1 MAGFETRAIWG
12 SDPGLISD
20 RFRYT
25 GVAVPPLD
33 EEAIKRIQENTKQ
46 FKQAPIK
53 AVGLPSPSEVIA
65 IQDLNRLKAFEDAIK
80 ARQSLGRFNPKEETN
95 WRHPLFSLNT
105 NQIGIGI
112 NESNPFKPGLKAAEQ
127 EWFRR
132 LDAGIPE
139 GSAFDQMVDFRERA
153 GEWYAIRDGAI
164 PAGRIGGFKPQPRNP
179 FSSIG
184 LQPGDVSDPLTD
196 IIEAL
201 LNKPKVIPGQKNNPN
216 VFQQL
221 LNEVGK
227 ELKGAGAGVKE
238 LGRIT
243 ADVVLPNRNKVP
255 DYMLDVVET
264 PEFVEAKQQL
274 KFFGSLPSES
284 IAPGVLSEKQSRWLV
299 DDRRTPIVG
308 GGAFGAVTVP
318 ERSGKAFKVQ
328 EGQSKRFL
336 ENEIEMALRTA
347 ELGLGPQVHSAT
359 LQPTGKPLSHLGS
372 SDPEGEAYRAI
383 VRTEA
388 VPHRKFKDLSPEE
401 QQFLQLE
408 TFKLNEG
415 LYRGGIENRDS
426 HFENILLNDA
436 TKKAVQVD
444 SGLARDYDAFNEEQ
458 LQNRL
463 RNIVLGLETVGLKDV
478 ARDTSELG
486 NALID
491 EAWKTKTP
499 ELYAEVENFFNRSG
513 NILMS
518 QSRPLAKPVNLRNVV
533 KGATTAVGDI
543 TGSVPL
549 FDPEF
554 RQAVEKGDVRKAAVQ
569 VAKEYATGLVAA
581 PVIGMGVGA
590 LSQVA
595 PQAARVIASGLNVA
609 RAANPYAVVSQLGG
623 SSPQPKAVGTY
634 QGSTVFRNPQG
645 ALVAAPGG
653 KPIRLGQAV
662 KGGKTIF
669 VPWGSVAGTKVGPR
683 TVGRPWWDVGQFF
696 GR

>member
-25 GVAVPPLD
+25 GVSVPTLN
-33 EEAIKRIQENTKQ
+33 EEAIKRIQEGAKQ
-46 FKQAPIK
+46 LGKTPFAPAEDYPAISELQSRGQ
-53 AVGLPSPSEVIA
+53 VGLPSPSEIVA
-65 IQDLNRLKAFEDAIK
+65 VQDINRLKAFEEAINQ
-80 ARQSLGRFNPKEETN
+80 RQQPVVPS
-95 WRHPLFSLNT
+95 SLNT
-105 NQIGIGI
+105 NQLNLEGT
-112 NESNPFKPGLKAAEQ
+112 NPFEPGRQAAEK
-127 EWFRR
+127 EWKRR
-132 LDAGIPE
+132 MDAGEPE
-139 GSAFDQMVDFRERA
+139 GSVFERLMSVRDKA
-153 GEWYAIRDGAI
+153 IEWDAMKQGALQ
-164 PAGRIGGFKPQPRNP
+164 PGRIAGIKAVPQNL
-179 FSSIG
+179 FSSKG
-184 LQPGDVSDPLTD
+184 LQPGDVFDDMQTD
-196 IIEAL
+196 KIEAL

-227 ELKGAGAGVKE
+227 ELKGAGSGIKE
-238 LGRIT
+238 LGRIA
-243 ADVVLPNRNKVP
+243 ADVVVPNRNKVP

-274 KFFGSLPSES
+274 KYFGSLPSES
-284 IAPGVLSEKQSRWLV
+284 IAPGILSEKQSRWLI
-299 DDRRTPIVG
+299 DNKRTPIVG

-347 ELGLGPQVHSAT
+347 ELGLGPQVYSAT
-359 LQPTGKPLSHLGS
+359 LQPLGKPLSSVGLPLGAA
-372 SDPEGEAYRAI
+372 PEGEAYRAI

-408 TFKLNEG
+408 KFKLNEG
-415 LYRGGIENRDS
+415 LYRGGVENRDS

-444 SGLARDYDAFNEEQ
+444 SGLAREYDAFNEEH

-463 RNIVLGLETVGLKDV
+463 RNIVYGLETVGLKEV

-518 QSRPLAKPVNLRNVV
+518 QSRPLAKPVPPAV
-533 KGATTAVGDI
+533 KGSNKVPLLKTGLAAVGADALLGYALGQPKDQALADAI
-543 TGSVPL
+543 TAPISADAIGGTPL
-549 FDPEF
+549 AAIERLGPKGEF
-554 RQAVEKGDVRKAAVQ
+554 VDTR
-569 VAKEYATGLVAA
+569 TNTIL
-581 PVIGMGVGA
+581 
-590 LSQVA
+590 
-595 PQAARVIASGLNVA
+595 
-609 RAANPYAVVSQLGG
+609 
-623 SSPQPKAVGTY
+623 SPQGRYTN
-634 QGSTVFRNPQG
+634 QGI
-645 ALVAAPGG
+645 AYKGG
-653 KPIRLGQAV
+653 KPVVVRR
-662 KGGKTIF
+662 
-669 VPWGSVAGTKVGPR
+669 GSVAGEGNILTQGAAVLRNAANAWKQRLGALGIR
-683 TVGRPWWDVGQFF
+683 F
-696 GR
+696 

>member
-12 SDPGLISD
+12 SDPGLVSD

-33 EEAIKRIQENTKQ
+33 EEAIKRIQQSVKQ
-46 FKQAPIK
+46 FAQAP
-53 AVGLPSPSEVIA
+53 LPSPSEIVA
-65 IQDLNRLKAFEDAIK
+65 VQDINRLKAFEDAIAK
-80 ARQSLGRFNPKEETN
+80 QQQPIVPSA
-95 WRHPLFSLNT
+95 LNT
-105 NQIGIGI
+105 SQLNLEGT
-112 NESNPFKPGLKAAEQ
+112 NPFQPGWQAAEK
-127 EWFRR
+127 EWKQR
-132 LDAGIPE
+132 LDAGEPE
-139 GSAFDQMVDFRERA
+139 GSVFARLMSVRDKA
-153 GEWYAIRDGAI
+153 IEWDAMKQGALR
-164 PAGRIGGFKPQPRNP
+164 PGRIAGIQAAPRNP
-179 FSSIG
+179 FSSKG
-184 LQPGDVSDPLTD
+184 LQPGDVFDDMQTD
-196 IIEAL
+196 KIEAL

-299 DDRRTPIVG
+299 DNRRTPIVG

-359 LQPTGKPLSHLGS
+359 FQPMGKPLSNVGLPLGAA
-372 SDPEGEAYRAI
+372 PEGEAYRAI

-408 TFKLNEG
+408 KFKLNEG

-444 SGLARDYDAFNEEQ
+444 SGLAREYDAFNEEH

-463 RNIVLGLETVGLKDV
+463 RNIVYGLETVGLKDV
-478 ARDTSELG
+478 ARDTNDLG

-518 QSRPLAKPVNLRNVV
+518 QSRPLAKPVPPAV
-533 KGATTAVGDI
+533 KGSNKIPLLKTGAAAIGADALLGYALGQPADQALADAVTAPISSD
-543 TGSVPL
+543 
-549 FDPEF
+549 
-554 RQAVEKGDVRKAAVQ
+554 A
-569 VAKEYATGLVAA
+569 
-581 PVIGMGVGA
+581 
-590 LSQVA
+590 
-595 PQAARVIASGLNVA
+595 
-609 RAANPYAVVSQLGG
+609 LGG
-623 SSPQPKAVGTY
+623 RPLAAIERLGPRGEFVDTRSN
-634 QGSTVFRNPQG
+634 TVLNPQG
-645 ALVAAPGG
+645 RYTNTGIAYKGG
-653 KPIRLGQAV
+653 KPV
-662 KGGKTIF
+662 V
-669 VPWGSVAGTKVGPR
+669 VPRGSVAGEGNFVTQAQAVLGNTINTWKRRLGAL
-683 TVGRPWWDVGQFF
+683 GMF